1 MRGPHPCCPGRSL
14 VEELTQDE
22 SFYYLAISTTGTCLK
37 RSRHLSYAHA
47 FGFKSLAPQR
57 SRNSERLSPNF
68 LFRRTRVVHNMKA
81 SEYSMHMIMQLLC
94 IFLAALSRQSK
105 LSAIVSM
112 SSRIFH
118 NLWDLL
124 LASRWR
130 VELYRIHVHS
140 RRSRMDAGPVAT
152 HTSLF
157 AKSRYETCFVHYMHR
172 QYLDHVDGDLTL
184 WGTKVVEYMY
194 MRDVYS

>member
-1 MRGPHPCCPGRSL
+1 VSHHLSFRDKHRHRLALRRWYNGSCRILRSRPLPILGSVELQRRGVVTMRGPHPCCPGRSL

-22 SFYYLAISTTGTCLK
+22 SFYYLAISTTGTWLK

-47 FGFKSLAPQR
+47 FGFKSFAPQR

-124 LASRWR
+124 LASR
-130 VELYRIHVHS
+130 
-140 RRSRMDAGPVAT
+140 
-152 HTSLF
+152 
-157 AKSRYETCFVHYMHR
+157 
-172 QYLDHVDGDLTL
+172 
-184 WGTKVVEYMY
+184 
-194 MRDVYS
+194 